1 MMKFKGRLK
10 MNLDKIK
17 LDLVKLIKNKKG
29 VSFVEIE
36 IYFDEVGFNYN
47 GEIAMC
53 RGNEN
58 IVFWNGWNEQ
68 ACNLIHE
75 LLASKL
81 ITMDHT
87 DVLIYYIDGK
97 VLTLPVYKSKR
108 SYAQWLP
115 VEFN

>member
-1 MMKFKGRLK
+1 
-10 MNLDKIK
+10 
-17 LDLVKLIKNKKG
+17 
-29 VSFVEIE
+29 
-36 IYFDEVGFNYN
+36 
-47 GEIAMC
+47 MC

-75 LLASKL
+75 LLASKV
-81 ITMDHT
+81 ITLQPT

-108 SYAQWLP
+108 SYTQWLP

>member
-47 GEIAMC
+47 GDIAMC
-53 RGNEN
+53 RG
-58 IVFWNGWNEQ
+58 
-68 ACNLIHE
+68 
-75 LLASKL
+75 KL

-97 VLTLPVYKSKR
+97 VLTLPVYKRYKP
-108 SYAQWLP
+108 YEQWLP

>member
-1 MMKFKGRLK
+1 

-17 LDLVKLIKNKKG
+17 LDLVKLIKHKKG

-36 IYFDEVGFNYN
+36 NYFDEIEFKYQGD
-47 GEIAMC
+47 ISIC
-53 RGNEN
+53 RKNEN
-58 IVFWNGWNEQ
+58 IILWSGWNTR
-68 ACNLIHE
+68 ATG
-75 LLASKL
+75 LLYDLLNSEL
-81 ITMDHT
+81 ITMSPT
-87 DVLIYYIDGK
+87 NELIYYIDGG

>member
-1 MMKFKGRLK
+1 

-17 LDLVKLIKNKKG
+17 LDLVKLIKHKKG

-36 IYFDEVGFNYN
+36 IYFDKDGFNYN
-47 GEIAMC
+47 GDIAMC
-53 RGNEN
+53 RDHEN
-58 IVFWNGWNEQ
+58 IVFWNGQNEQ
-68 ACNLIHE
+68 AFNLIHE
-75 LLASKL
+75 LLRSKL

-97 VLTLPVYKSKR
+97 VLILPVYKGNK
-108 SYAQWLP
+108 SYEQWLP

>member
-1 MMKFKGRLK
+1 MKFKGRLK

-47 GEIAMC
+47 GDIAMC
-53 RGNEN
+53 RDHEN

-75 LLASKL
+75 LLASKV
-81 ITMDHT
+81 ITLQPT

-108 SYAQWLP
+108 SCTQWLP

>member
-1 MMKFKGRLK
+1 
-10 MNLDKIK
+10 MNIDKIK
-17 LDLVKLIKNKKG
+17 LDLVKLIKRKKN
-29 VSFVEIE
+29 VTLVDIE
-36 IYFDEVGFNYN
+36 NYFNEVGFNYN
-47 GEIAMC
+47 GDIAMC

-68 ACNLIHE
+68 AFNLIHE
-75 LLASKL
+75 LLASKV
-81 ITMDHT
+81 ITLQPT

>member
-1 MMKFKGRLK
+1 

-17 LDLVKLIKNKKG
+17 LDLVKLIKRKKN
-29 VSFVEIE
+29 VTLVDIE
-36 IYFDEVGFNYN
+36 NYFNEVGFNYN
-47 GEIAMC
+47 GDIAMC

-68 ACNLIHE
+68 AFNLIHE
-75 LLASKL
+75 LLASKV
-81 ITMDHT
+81 ITLQPT